1 IKETVPKFSTVITVH
16 DTEDPEIVSV
26 VPAATNTDSTASVTV
41 NLSEPI
47 QDGATFRINN
57 ETVDAELTG
66 TSETA
71 YKISGQDLAVGQ
83 THTLEILNA
92 TDYADHKVPSLT
104 QDFTVEKDT
113 EVAQGDVE
121 GVQDNKVLVK
131 FDKPVRESSVND
143 YVNLFTYDA
152 ASDDFFTE
160 VSKTVEPVAG
170 SGGKE
175 WILRLDN
182 ASSFYDEN
190 KNTEE
195 VLVKVD
201 KGVVDTSGN
210 LVQPFE
216 STVHFTQDTTGPE
229 LQEVTMDKNSKGEV
243 EKLYFEYDE
252 LLTTSDP
259 DLSNLS
265 LLNKDNNKELD
276 FDSVFDNAS
285 AVVDTD

>member
-1 IKETVPKFSTVITVH
+1 FSTVVTVH

-26 VPAATNTDSTASVTV
+26 VPAATNTDSTESVTV
-41 NLSEPI
+41 HLSEPI
-47 QDGATFRINN
+47 KEGATFRINN
-57 ETVDAELTG
+57 ETVEAALLGD
-66 TSETA
+66 SETV
-71 YKISGQDLAVGQ
+71 YEITGQDLAVDQ

-92 TDYADHKVPSLT
+92 TDYADHKVASLT

-131 FDKPVRESSVND
+131 FDKPINGDSLKENL
-143 YVNLFTYDA
+143 NLFTYDA
-152 ASDDFFTE
+152 ATDDYFTKLD
-160 VSKTVEPVAG
+160 VSISG
-170 SGGKE
+170 SGKE
-175 WILRLDN
+175 WMVKIDN
-182 ASSFYDEN
+182 ADQFYNEN

-210 LVQPFE
+210 LVQTSE
-216 STVHFTQDTTGPE
+216 SKVHFTQDTTGPE

-276 FDSVFDNAS
+276 FDSV
-285 AVVDTD
+285 